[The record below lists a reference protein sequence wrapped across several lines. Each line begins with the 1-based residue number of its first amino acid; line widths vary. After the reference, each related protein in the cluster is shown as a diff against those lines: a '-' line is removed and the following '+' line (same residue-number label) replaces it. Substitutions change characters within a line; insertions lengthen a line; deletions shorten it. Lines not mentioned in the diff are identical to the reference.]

1 MSKKA
6 WLQTCPTLPETNIF
20 APPQK
25 MDGWNTIVNFLLGCH
40 IFQGLFAVSCGELY
54 SLFVWHPDSSF
65 DASIHRWFFWWKT
78 LQLEVGVPS
87 CLWSLP
93 AAQTRS
99 PLA

>member
-40 IFQGLFAVSCGELY
+40 IFQGLFAVRCGECTHFFWL
-54 SLFVWHPDSSF
+54 PDSSF
-65 DASIHRWFFWWKT
+65 DAKNRWFLFGGKNHRWRLVYLHAFGRC
-78 LQLEVGVPS
+78 LQLRQGH
-87 CLWSLP
+87 
-93 AAQTRS
+93 Q
-99 PLA
+99 